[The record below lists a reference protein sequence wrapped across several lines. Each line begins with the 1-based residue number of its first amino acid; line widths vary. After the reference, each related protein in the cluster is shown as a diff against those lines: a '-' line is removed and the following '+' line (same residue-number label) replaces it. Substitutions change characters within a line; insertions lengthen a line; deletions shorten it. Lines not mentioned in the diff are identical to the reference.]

1 MGLSRPGE
9 DLGQGEQTHND
20 PKTDLSLLPKIHTTS
35 PRLGPAEHHP
45 RGPLLPP
52 SNTFPSLLLTHLL
65 RIQTQP
71 AGQWLPLDGVWGL
84 VTPPSTQNLRERG
97 FSASPRAAQLKAV
110 VRAQRDSEVLVQGLW
125 HVWAAGRAGG
135 QQGWGGRKGRGRG
148 GMREW
153 DEPSGTPNCAAAAQR
168 RAQPA
173 HPTQPQKL
181 PHPSPRRCL
190 PETDVTAHPKNI
202 SRTLPQTLSAPGS
215 TPPCSCPPRNCH
227 TRTCGDFNTPTIK
240 IPSHPGR
247 N

>member
-1 MGLSRPGE
+1 MGLGDTSQHPKPPGKGILCLPQSSTAE
-9 DLGQGEQTHND
+9 GSGE
-20 PKTDLSLLPKIHTTS
+20 SS
-35 PRLGPAEHHP
+35 ERL
-45 RGPLLPP
+45 
-52 SNTFPSLLLTHLL
+52 
-65 RIQTQP
+65 
-71 AGQWLPLDGVWGL
+71 
-84 VTPPSTQNLRERG
+84 RG
-97 FSASPRAAQLKAV
+97 FSARFMARVGSRE
-110 VRAQRDSEVLVQGLW
+110 SW
-125 HVWAAGRAGG
+125 G

-190 PETDVTAHPKNI
+190 PERDVTAHPKNI